1 MTDNF
6 CLASLLSPRRAHSVS
21 EVGPLAFYSCQHDSV
36 FALQNRM
43 HMVIGKPIEIP
54 KLEAPTKE
62 EVQRYLDE
70 YIAALQALFERHKVA
85 AGCPDM
91 RLIVI

>member
-6 CLASLLSPRRAHSVS
+6 SLLACCLHVVQNLWQRGFQLTPSAS
-21 EVGPLAFYSCQHDSV
+21 ETGVH
-36 FALQNRM
+36 ALQNRM

-62 EVQRYLDE
+62 QTQRYLDV
-70 YIAALQALFERHKVA
+70 YIDALQALFERHKAA
-85 AGCPDM
+85 AGCPDLK
-91 RLIVI
+91 LIVI